1 MIDAIERV
9 TGRVP
14 FTIDVTVPGMLHA
27 RLLRSSEAHA
37 RLVRVDVTRARL
49 VPGVVTVIT
58 SADLLARPD
67 VFPYMGPVYRDQPI
81 LAIDRVRY
89 VGEPIAAVAA
99 VDLDAAQAAID
110 SIDVEYEPLP
120 PVFDVEAAL
129 APGAPILH
137 PGPPRTGPTY
147 ADIIVRPGADTNACN
162 HFKLRKGDIERGLAE
177 ADVVFEDAF
186 TCPPAQ
192 AMPLETHC
200 AVADVRPGGATIWTA
215 IQTPFAVRSTLAEI
229 LPRLA
234 GRIRVLV
241 PTLGGGYGAKA
252 YPKVEPVTAVL
263 SLLARR
269 PVRLHLS
276 RAEEFV
282 TVTKHGVQIRMTT
295 GLRSDGVIVARKVRS
310 LFNTGAYAD
319 IGPRLIKNGG
329 IGMGGPHHIPHVWV
343 DSFAVYTN
351 LPPAGAYRGYG
362 INQAAWAYETQLD
375 MIADRMG
382 IDPLEL
388 RMRNLLVDGQASMVG
403 TPAHDLHFEELLA
416 GVAERIG
423 WGQPGL
429 GPGDAGRDASA
440 LKHAHARRARGK
452 GLACI
457 IKGTITPSTSTAAA
471 RLDEDGSLHLLTSS
485 VEMGQGVQ
493 TLLARL
499 AADRLGMPLERIA
512 VTSPD
517 TDATP
522 YDQVTG
528 SSRSSHMMGVA
539 MERAVDRIREQILEL
554 AAARLEI
561 DPADLELADGA
572 VQVKGAP
579 ARAVP
584 FAMLLA
590 GARIGSLLGEGSY
603 RTEGSLDPETGQGI
617 SSIHWHQAA
626 GAAEVEV
633 DLDTGR
639 VELLRYE
646 AAVYAGRAV
655 NPVQC
660 ELQSEGN
667 VAFGLGQALF
677 EEMVFDGGQ
686 LQNGNLADYM
696 VAYPVDMPR
705 DLGVSVLEAPGK
717 GEIHGIGETG
727 LPPVAP
733 AIGNAIFQAT
743 GVRITDLPI
752 TPEKILR
759 SLRANTGDRTDARR
773 PDGPGGGGPA
783 SGPRSTDL

>member
-1 MIDAIERV
+1 MGMLDAWERV

-14 FTIDVTVPGMLHA
+14 YTIDVSVPGMLHA
-27 RLLRSSEAHA
+27 RLLRSTEAHA
-37 RLVRVDVTRARL
+37 RLVRVDVSKARE
-49 VPGVVTVIT
+49 VPGVMAVIRA
-58 SADLLARPD
+58 ADLLARPD
-67 VFPYMGPVYRDQPI
+67 VFPFMGPVYRDQPI

-99 VDLDAAQAAID
+99 VDLDAAAAALERIE
-110 SIDVEYEPLP
+110 VEYEPLP
-120 PVFDVEAAL
+120 AVFDVDEAL

-137 PGPPRTGPTY
+137 SGPPRTGPTY
-147 ADIIVRPGADTNACN
+147 ADIIVRPAADTNVCN
-162 HFKLRKGDIERGLAE
+162 HFKLRKGDVDRGLAE
-177 ADVVFEDAF
+177 ADVVFEDVF

-200 AVADVRPGGATIWTA
+200 VVADVRRGGATVWSS
-215 IQTPFAVRSTLAEI
+215 IQTPFAVRATLGEV
-229 LPRLA
+229 LPRFA

-252 YPKVEPVTAVL
+252 YPKVEPVTA
-263 SLLARR
+263 LLALFAGR

-282 TVTKHGVQIRMTT
+282 TVTKHGVHIQMTT
-295 GLRSDGVIVARKVRS
+295 GLRDDGTIVARKVSSR
-310 LFNTGAYAD
+310 FNTGAYAD

-329 IGMGGPHHIPHVWV
+329 IGMGGPHRVPHVWV
-343 DSFAVYTN
+343 DSYAVYTN

-362 INQAAWAYETQLD
+362 INQAAWAYETQMD
-375 MIADRMG
+375 MIAERMG

-388 RMRNLLVDGQASMVG
+388 RLRNLLVDGETSLVG
-403 TPAHDLHFEELLA
+403 TPAHDLHFRDLLT
-416 GVAERIG
+416 GVAGRIG
-423 WGQPGL
+423 WDGAGSTGGV
-429 GPGDAGRDASA
+429 GPGGVGPGGVGPATGRV
-440 LKHAHARRARGK
+440 RGK
-452 GLACI
+452 GLSCI

-471 RLDEDGSLHLLTSS
+471 RLDEDGTLHLLTSS

-499 AADRLGMPLERIA
+499 AGERLGLAADRIT
-512 VTSPD
+512 VTTPD
-517 TDATP
+517 TDTTP

-528 SSRSSHMMGVA
+528 SSRSSHMMGTA
-539 MERAVDRIREQILEL
+539 MERAVDAVRGQLLAL
-554 AAARLEI
+554 AAAKLEI
-561 DPADLELADGA
+561 DPGDLELIDGC

-579 ARAVP
+579 ARAI
-584 FAMLLA
+584 AYSTLLA
-590 GARIGSLLGEGSY
+590 GARAGSLLGEGAY

-633 DLDTGR
+633 DLETGR

-667 VAFGLGQALF
+667 VAFGVGQALF

-696 VAYPVDMPR
+696 VAYPADMPR
-705 DLGVSVLEAPGK
+705 ELGVSVLEDAAVN
-717 GEIHGIGETG
+717 EIHGIGETG

-733 AIGNAIFQAT
+733 AIGNAIYQAT

-759 SLRANTGDRTDARR
+759 GLRSQARDRASAT
-773 PDGPGGGGPA
+773 GPGAGG
-783 SGPRSTDL
+783 